1 MTAEAF
7 QQERRLSRTDRV
19 NAVAAQRR
27 TPVSEEPGLQFGS
40 LCLPDRCD
48 EGQTDA
54 NEQRHYTPRRGP
66 RGMSAEPARTWNDG
80 TTRRRGTNRAS
91 IIAADEYS

>member
-7 QQERRLSRTDRV
+7 QHGVCLSRTDGV

-27 TPVSEEPGLQFGS
+27 DPVSEEPGLQFGG

-54 NEQRHYTPRRGP
+54 Q
-66 RGMSAEPARTWNDG
+66 
-80 TTRRRGTNRAS
+80 
-91 IIAADEYS
+91 